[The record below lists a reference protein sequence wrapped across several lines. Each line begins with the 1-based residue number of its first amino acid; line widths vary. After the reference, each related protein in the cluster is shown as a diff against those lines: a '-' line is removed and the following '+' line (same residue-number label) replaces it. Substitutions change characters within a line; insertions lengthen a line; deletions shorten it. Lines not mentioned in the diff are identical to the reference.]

1 MDDFKNFISRMFVV
15 LLIFGVATVL
25 AANLFMFLA
34 YGLQYVALIQ
44 FNANFYTQNFN
55 VMETFINDIK
65 FYISWMIEN
74 HQMVSL
80 AANNYFVAKLLASV
94 LGCILGTIG
103 VVLSIKS
110 SLMEWK
116 PYKKKEKIYGDAR
129 WATEKDVKSAGLR
142 SKSGMLLGVDNN
154 GYYIADGYQHALLF
168 APTGSGKGVGFVIPN
183 CLFWEDSLFVHDIKL
198 ENYELTSGYRE
209 RKMGQKCYVWAPAD
223 PDGKTH
229 CYNPIDWVSNKPG
242 KMVDDVQK
250 IASLI
255 LPEQDF
261 WVNEARSLFTGV
273 VLYLLAVPE
282 KIKSFGEVVRTMRSD
297 DVAYNLAVVM
307 DTVGKNMHPVAYMNL
322 AAFLQKADKERSGVI
337 STLNSSLEL
346 WSNPLIDTATA
357 TSDFNIQNFKK
368 ERATVYVGLTPDNI
382 QRLAKLMQI
391 FYQQASAFLSSKIP
405 NPKEEPYGVMFFM
418 DEFPTMGK
426 MESFKA
432 GIAYF
437 RGYHVRLFLVIQ
449 DTQQLKG
456 TYEES
461 GMNSFLSN
469 ATYRITYAANNV
481 ETATL
486 ISQMCGNKT
495 VESVSGS
502 KPKFLDF
509 NPASRSV
516 NVSDAQRAL
525 LLPQEV
531 ILLPRD
537 EQIVLIESKPPIRS
551 KKIFY
556 YKDKFFTTRLLPP
569 VDIPTQ
575 QPYDPNKF
583 AASAANAENSTE
595 GQSNPNEQP
604 EESDVEAEMES

>member
-1 MDDFKNFISRMFVV
+1 MEDFKNLLSQMLVGLLMFFVGFIV
-15 LLIFGVATVL
+15 
-25 AANLFMFLA
+25 AANLFMLFA
-34 YGLQYVALIQ
+34 YGFQYAAL
-44 FNANFYTQNFN
+44 FNFGPKYVIRNYN
-55 VMETFINDIK
+55 VLITFINDLK
-65 FYISWMIEN
+65 FYILWMVQNKEI
-74 HQMVSL
+74 VSVT
-80 AANNYFVAKLLASV
+80 ANNYFVGKLFFTPLICFSV
-94 LGCILGTIG
+94 VAIIIYSIRDT
-103 VVLSIKS
+103 LS
-110 SLMEWK
+110 EWK
-116 PYKKKEKIYGDAR
+116 PFKKKEKIYGDAR
-129 WATEKDVKSAGLR
+129 WATEKDVKAAGLR
-142 SKSGMLLGVDNN
+142 SKSGMLLGVDKN

-198 ENYELTSGYRE
+198 ENYQLTSGYRE
-209 RKMGQKCYVWAPAD
+209 KHMGQKCYVWSPAD

-261 WVNEARSLFTGV
+261 WVNEARSLFTGT

-368 ERATVYVGLTPDNI
+368 ERATVFVGLTPDNI

-405 NPKEEPYGVMFFM
+405 DPKEEPYGVMFFM

-426 MESFKA
+426 MESFKS

-456 TYEES
+456 TYEEA

-481 ETATL
+481 ETANL

-495 VESVSGS
+495 VESISGS

-516 NVSDAQRAL
+516 NVSDASRAL

-537 EQIVLIESKPPIRS
+537 EQIVLIESKPPIKS

-556 YKDKFFTTRLLPP
+556 YKDSFFTQRLIPP
-569 VDIPTQ
+569 VDIPIQ
-575 QPYDPNKF
+575 EPFDPNKF
-583 AASAANAENSTE
+583 SANAGTQESQDENSE
-595 GQSNPNEQP
+595 AEA
-604 EESDVEAEMES
+604 EAESDPAAAEEN